1 MAADAQVGQHDIE
14 YPAVAIEQVS
24 GPPHTDAERAI
35 HVVGPIT
42 ALSTSGEQR
51 EGQGVAVAEP
61 PVAGGILRADADDL
75 QSGARDLRMQIAE
88 VTGLGGTARGEI
100 GG

>member
-14 YPAVAIEQVS
+14 YPGARHRAGK

-51 EGQGVAVAEP
+51 EGQGVAVAGT
-61 PVAGGILRADADDL
+61 AGGW
-75 QSGARDLRMQIAE
+75 RDPA
-88 VTGLGGTARGEI
+88 G
-100 GG
+100 